1 MQLCLDD
8 LMGHGASAS
17 RDVALPL
24 SAPVRTKDGSEIS
37 ELFIPRGTTVI
48 TNLQAS
54 NRNKVLWGEDAD
66 EWKPERWLSHLPEAL
81 EEARIPGVYSNL

>member
-1 MQLCLDD
+1 
-8 LMGHGASAS
+8 MGHGASAS

-24 SAPVRTKDGSEIS
+24 SAPVKTKDGSEIS

-54 NRNKVLWGEDAD
+54 NRNKVLWGENAD
-66 EWKPERWLSHLPEAL
+66 EWKPERWLSSLPEAL

>member
-1 MQLCLDD
+1 M
-8 LMGHGASAS
+8 
-17 RDVALPL
+17 LPL
-24 SAPVRTKDGSEIS
+24 STPVKAKDGSEIS

-54 NRNKVLWGEDAD
+54 NRNKLLWGKDAD
-66 EWKPERWLSHLPEAL
+66 EWRPERWLSPPPKAL